1 MKTELPDKKRLLHTL
16 AKRLDAIT
24 LLQLFPGYDPQGLRE
39 MLSSMADAIEDAQST
54 TNTNTKTSEIVTD
67 GSCCL
72 YTDGASRGNP
82 GEAGAGAVL
91 LDANGLERA
100 ARAVY
105 LGICTNNVA
114 EYKALLIGL
123 AEARLQGCQELTICL
138 DSELIVRQILGEYK
152 VRNESLLQLFQQVRV
167 QLGHFKQWSIMH
179 VPRAQNAR
187 ADALANQGIDE
198 HMAHAPLA
206 TEL

>member
-1 MKTELPDKKRLLHTL
+1 MKTELPDKKRLLQTL
-16 AKRLDAIT
+16 SKRLDAIT
-24 LLQLFPGYDPQGLRE
+24 LLQLFPGCDPQGLRE
-39 MLSSMADAIEDAQST
+39 MLSSMAEALEEPQAK
-54 TNTNTKTSEIVTD
+54 TKTSGTASG
-67 GSCCL
+67 GSCSL

-167 QLGHFKQWSIMH
+167 QLGYFKQWSIIH
-179 VPRAQNAR
+179 VPRAKNTR

-198 HMAHAPLA
+198 HMAQAPLA